1 MPGLVRKTET
11 NRPWHGDTSGADRF
25 WSASLDIRRTM
36 GASKWDACNVRLRA
50 VDRASVDGAP
60 DHPADLR
67 VRQEQVVVDDA
78 PALRGGVDHVQAEP
92 DQLGLFGGADAG
104 DAAGE
109 EARHGQR
116 PVVG

>member
-50 VDRASVDGAP
+50 VDR
-60 DHPADLR
+60 
-67 VRQEQVVVDDA
+67 
-78 PALRGGVDHVQAEP
+78 VQAEP

-104 DAAGE
+104 DAAGK

-116 PVVG
+116 PVVGCGHHRDLPRKRAD